1 MQILENSGYEYET
14 IDYINSPPSQSE
26 LQSLADKMGIRAKD
40 FIRSRES
47 EFKELNLKAY
57 LDDDATLFKY
67 MSENPKL
74 IERPIVVRGDKAVLG
89 RPPEKVADLLNA

>member
-1 MQILENSGYEYET
+1 MKILENSGQEFEI
-14 IDYINSPPSQSE
+14 IDYINSPPDPVE
-26 LQSLADKMGIRAKD
+26 LQSLADKMGLRAKD

-47 EFKELNLKAY
+47 VFKELDLKTH
-57 LDDDATLFKY
+57 LDDDGLLFQH

-89 RPPEKVADLLNA
+89 RPPEKVEELIRN